1 MTEATKQA
9 LTGLRDLSTFEWYT
23 IPLLAIVFYI
33 YTKEIS
39 NARKRNNWDVIF
51 CGLVV
56 FGLDFFNET
65 WNGWLMHLSGFSAA
79 WTTPGETALRVTVGW
94 NIEIIF
100 MFLILGIIY
109 YNSLSE
115 NQDKRIL
122 GINEKWVWAVIYTVV
137 CVFIEVILNQADLL
151 IWDYSWW
158 NFSLAGIWLILVIG
172 YGIFFFGAAI
182 LLTLKSNKQK
192 IIMISVVYAVPVIM
206 NIIAASL
213 GFVY

>member
-1 MTEATKQA
+1 MTEATMQA
-9 LTGLRDLSTFEWYT
+9 LDGIRDLTMLKWYV

-33 YTKEIS
+33 YSKEMS

-65 WNGWLMHLSGFSAA
+65 WNGWLMHLSGYSAA
-79 WTTPGETALRVTVGW
+79 WTAPGDTALRVTVGW

-115 NQDKRIL
+115 NQDKKIF
-122 GINEKWVWAVIYTVV
+122 GINEKWVVATGYTVF
-137 CVFIEVILNQADLL
+137 CVFIEVLLNKGGLL
-151 IWDYSWW
+151 IWDYPWW
-158 NFSLAGIWLILVIG
+158 NFSFLAIWPILIIG
-172 YGIFFFGAAI
+172 YGIFFFGAAA
-182 LLTLKSNKQK
+182 LLCLKTNKQK
-192 IIMISVVYAVPVIM
+192 ITMIAIVYAVPIVM
-206 NIIAASL
+206 TIIGASL